1 MLGGDHAPV
10 DEQLRRPA
18 QRASLGEIHRQ
29 HVSARLQNGG
39 PSGVVAS
46 ALMVV
51 LVVQF
56 VILQPENVPT
66 VDVALTDQHSV
77 IIDTGAHRCVDAVGP
92 VVNQWGDPGRETI
105 GATMK
110 PEVSPW
116 SR

>member
-18 QRASLGEIHRQ
+18 QRAGLGEIHRQ
-29 HVSARLQNGG
+29 QVSAGLQMCGTSSVI
-39 PSGVVAS
+39 PS

-56 VILQPENVPT
+56 VLLQPENVPA
-66 VDVALTDQHSV
+66 VDVALTDQYAM
-77 IIDTGAHRCVDAVGP
+77 IIPTGAHRDIDAVGP
-92 VVNQWGDPGRETI
+92 VVDQWGHPGRDTI
-105 GATMK
+105 DPTMK
-110 PEVSPW
+110 PEVPSS